1 MSDIDIPA
9 AVPYPMSLV
18 HPELLPCLQRELAE
32 SGPFTLDA
40 ANLAD
45 VRNAPWPPGE
55 PAATP
60 RIEQHVVRGS
70 AGSPD
75 VRVLVIN
82 ADGSRRRPAIVFMHG
97 GGFVCGSVAR
107 SAPAL
112 QQVARDHDC
121 MVVSVDYRL
130 APETRHPGALE
141 DNYAALKWVHE
152 YAGALGVDRSR
163 IVLMG
168 ESAGAGHAAML
179 AIAARDR
186 AEVPVAFQLL
196 IYPMLD
202 DRTGS
207 THHLPAHF
215 GAFAWNPASNR
226 FGWSALLGV
235 PAGSD
240 TVPDGAVPA
249 RVKDLAGLPPAY
261 ISVGSIDLFA
271 DESVEYARRL
281 NHAGVPVQLY
291 MVPGAF
297 HGFDRWAPEAGITR
311 DFVAN
316 WNKALAAALA

>member
-1 MSDIDIPA
+1 MRALPD
-9 AVPYPMSLV
+9 PMSLV
-18 HPELLPCLQRELAE
+18 HPDLVPCLERELRE
-32 SGPFTLDA
+32 SGPFTLTE

-45 VRNAPWPPGE
+45 VRNDPWPPGE
-55 PAATP
+55 PSETP
-60 RIEQHVVRGS
+60 HIEQQMVRG
-70 AGSPD
+70 APGSPD

-82 ADGSRRRPAIVFMHG
+82 AGCGTRRRPAIVYMHG

-107 SAPAL
+107 SAPGL

-121 MVVSVDYRL
+121 VVVSVDYRL
-130 APETRHPGALE
+130 APETPYPGALE
-141 DNYAALKWVHE
+141 DNYAALKWVHDS
-152 YAGALGVDRSR
+152 ADRLGVDRSR
-163 IVLMG
+163 IALMG
-168 ESAGAGHAAML
+168 ESAGAGHAATL

-186 AEVPVAFQLL
+186 GEVPVSFQLL

-215 GAFAWNPASNR
+215 GAFAWNPESNR

-240 TVPDGAVPA
+240 DVPEGAVPA
-249 RVKDLAGLPPAY
+249 RVQDLTGLPPAY
-261 ISVGSIDLFA
+261 ISVGTIDLFA

-281 NHAGVPVQLY
+281 NRAGVPVQLS

-297 HGFDRWAPEAGITR
+297 HGFDRWAPDAGITR
-311 DFVAN
+311 DFVGN